1 MTTLFEPGVT
11 IDQPITIDTPVTVD
25 TPGSFYSNLPDLSAT
40 DFAQRLL
47 RLFPRGWSG
56 GNANA
61 PGGVVYAMF
70 EGIGSTLAS
79 FLSQMQ
85 FIANGLRIKLAY
97 GSALDTISVDYFGP
111 NGLPRNPGE
120 SDASFRTRILQ
131 MLLLPRVTRYAILN
145 AIKII
150 LGVTPRLSEP
160 WAPGD
165 TASIDLNSYLDV
177 DGSQNITPSRIS
189 DSTPFSG
196 FIDIPTPV
204 SSVTGGYPIYGL
216 DNGLA
221 LDVGTTAI
229 DMAFLATNVVGSTSF
244 ESSVF
249 SLITSFKAMG
259 ITVWTRFLA
268 GGSTNN
274 TVYGFVQAY
283 SGGTSMAQA
292 SEGVEFTLQSW
303 LQTFGV
309 WCEVLPWL
317 ASVHLEFR
325 GVLFQ
330 LATSVAPSQSYTIA
344 WVAAIF
350 KGPSPLALRVAVK
363 SGQTS
368 LTCVLPIPA
377 GTVPLLMADWS
388 TIPYVTA
395 LTPASVSI
403 SVSNAGAGN
412 LDLLFQTGTATDV
425 PTGNTTL
432 TINDPTLPS
441 SYALYATP
449 SWATTMSI
457 VKSSGSFILTFG
469 TAAPAGAVVYWSPV
483 AN

>member
-40 DFAQRLL
+40 DFTERFL

-70 EGIGSTLAS
+70 EGIGTVLAS

-97 GSALDTISVDYFGP
+97 GTALDVISEDYFGA
-111 NGLPRNPGE
+111 GLPRNPGE
-120 SDASFRTRILQ
+120 SDDSFRTRILQ
-131 MLLLPRVTRYAILN
+131 MLLLPRVTRPAIFN

-150 LGVTPRLSEP
+150 LGVIPRLSEP
-160 WAPGD
+160 WASGD

-177 DGSQNITPSRIS
+177 DGSQNIAPSRIS
-189 DSTPFSG
+189 DFLPFSG

-216 DNGLA
+216 DKGLA

-283 SGGTSMAQA
+283 PGGTSMAQA

-309 WCEVLPWL
+309 WCEVLPWMGSAYL
-317 ASVHLEFR
+317 AFR

-330 LATSVAPSQSYTIA
+330 IATTTAPSQTYTVA

-350 KGPSPLALRVAVK
+350 KGPSPLAVRVPVK
-363 SGQTS
+363 TGQNS
-368 LTCVLPIPA
+368 LTCALPIPT
-377 GTVPLLMADWS
+377 GTVPLLMADWP

-425 PTGNTTL
+425 PTGDTTL